1 MFHFYS
7 LVGQN
12 FISWCIVESS
22 SSFKSLF
29 RQSTVGKKYSDIN
42 VTPVDE
48 NSIVKEETDS
58 SIANEL
64 EYAKGEIGDI
74 QRKDNSHWQFD
85 KLAPIWGIFI
95 ILIIQAVLKDGN
107 LVGVKTWSTEFWLI
121 YINLFSILYSYYVL

>member
-1 MFHFYS
+1 M
-7 LVGQN
+7 VGQN

-121 YINLFSILYSYYVL
+121 YINVFSILYSYCVL